1 MARQRLGQHFLGNP
15 AWRQRILET
24 LPLSPGDTWLEIGA
38 GHGEMTQLL
47 APRVSRVVAIETDAR
62 LLPELRERAARE
74 WTNVEIVA
82 GDVLTLDLEAI
93 AGGGPFRAYG
103 NLPYYITSPILHH
116 AFEYAEQLESLH
128 VVIQFEVAERIVATP
143 GHREYGYLSAL
154 CQFYARP
161 EIAFRLPPGAFQ
173 PPPRV
178 QSALVKMALPGER
191 AFLGISDESGFLKF
205 IQRCFAH
212 KRKTLRNNL
221 LDLAASERVHQ
232 VLGAAG
238 LPPDARAEQ
247 LTLGQFAS
255 LFALFASLF
264 RA

>member
-1 MARQRLGQHFLGNP
+1 
-15 AWRQRILET
+15 
-24 LPLSPGDTWLEIGA
+24 
-38 GHGEMTQLL
+38 MTQLL